1 MRVVSEPVEVLVV
14 GAAVVRHGRVLAT
27 RRTHPPEA
35 AGKWEFPGGKVE
47 PGESPESALAREIA
61 EELGCAVTVEHWLD
75 GEQAIGT
82 THVLRAAACRLAEG
96 GPQPGADHDQ
106 LRWLMPEQLDEVD
119 WLEPD
124 RPFLAQ
130 LAELLL
136 DGEVLPGGNVGGA
149 VRVGDTVRRPTGPW
163 TPAVH
168 ALLAHVRAKGLR
180 AVPRVHGYDARGR
193 EVLDFLPGDIVDVD
207 TDDLSGL
214 LTDSQVRELAT
225 WAREL
230 HDALEDFQHPG
241 PWRFFDVPG
250 ADLLAHNDLAAY
262 NACFLGDELT
272 GVFDWDLAGPS
283 TRLFELAHLAWTTV
297 PLYRRVPETFAAAR
311 LRLVAEAYAGPTASE
326 ILHAV
331 IPLKEIGVAGIQ
343 AWISAGDPAGL
354 AQAAIG
360 EPGRTMRAVDDLR
373 SRLPALDRAL
383 TGTS

>member
-1 MRVVSEPVEVLVV
+1 MSLVV
-14 GAAVVRHGRVLAT
+14 GAAVVHRGRLLAA
-27 RRTHPPEA
+27 RRTTPAEA
-35 AGKWEFPGGKVE
+35 AGRWELPGGKVE
-47 PGESPESALAREIA
+47 PGEPPEAALVREIA

-75 GEQAIGT
+75 GAQPIGT
-82 THVLRAAACRLAEG
+82 MHVLRAALCRLTEG
-96 GPQPGADHDQ
+96 EPDPGADHDQ

-119 WLEPD
+119 WLESD

-130 LAELLL
+130 VAELLL

-149 VRVGDTVRRPTGPW
+149 VRIGDTVRRPTGPW

-168 ALLAHVRAKGLR
+168 AVLRHLADKGLR

-207 TDDLSGL
+207 AGL
-214 LTDSQVRELAT
+214 LTDAQVRELAT

-262 NACFLGDELT
+262 NACFVGDELT

-283 TRLFELAHLAWTTV
+283 TRLFELAHLAWTTI
-297 PLYRRVPETFAAAR
+297 PLYRRVPDAFVAAR
-311 LRLVAEAYAGPTASE
+311 LRLLAEAYAGPTASE

-331 IPLKEIGVAGIQ
+331 VPLKELGVAGIR

-360 EPGRTMRAVDDLR
+360 EPGRTLRAVADLR
-373 SRLPALDRAL
+373 VRVPALDRAL